1 MKGLKM
7 KVEKI
12 AEYETINKSCN
23 LGHCH
28 EEKEI
33 SNYSLLTYN
42 ECNENYSSQELHLY
56 AQWLEDLYKSDF
68 LGPRSRITEIVLNRI
83 LNATLNKYNI
93 TKKF

>member
-1 MKGLKM
+1 M

-33 SNYSLLTYN
+33 SKYHLLTSN

-56 AQWLEDLYKSDF
+56 AQWLEDLYESDF

-93 TKKF
+93 TRKF